1 LTKQLIDNIAEFL
14 APVFVFPILWA
25 MKPEKFTVAN
35 VLATLSVIIL
45 ITENLYKFLHS
56 ISVVKVSLSCFGRIQ
71 GFLDLHEDHG
81 SSIELGERRLAHMS
95 APRSKISQNQE
106 SRSGKFELQ
115 VFPKLSRSGQA
126 QVLIRN
132 GVIFLHAPNFVLQD
146 INLQINAS
154 SLTMVV
160 GPVASGKTVLLRALI
175 KDIDLASGEITR
187 PFSGIA
193 YCSQHPFLWKST
205 LRANILGESPWDQE
219 WYNSVLEAC
228 ALKEVVA
235 RMPAG
240 DDTNVGNHGSVLSG
254 GQQQRVALARAL
266 YSHKSLLVLDD
277 PLSGLDRRTQ
287 SFVLDHV
294 FGPQGLCR
302 RSGLTVVMATSNVS
316 HVSFADQIVTLGHND
331 ASVRV
336 TQPDEI
342 GELLNSRS
350 SREANTA
357 SDAPIPTTAPPYLP
371 ANEDEDGA
379 TNRGSG
385 DSQLYVRYI
394 RSMGYTCVISE

>member
-1 LTKQLIDNIAEFL
+1 
-14 APVFVFPILWA
+14 

-45 ITENLYKFLHS
+45 ITENLYRFLHA

-71 GFLDLHEDHG
+71 RFLDLHEDHG
-81 SSIELGERRLAHMS
+81 LSIELGERRLVHMS
-95 APRSKISQNQE
+95 APHTTISQDRE
-106 SRSGKFELQ
+106 ASSGKFELQ
-115 VFPKLSRSGQA
+115 VFPTPPKLGQA

-132 GVIFLHAPNFVLQD
+132 GLISLHAPIFVLQD
-146 INLQINAS
+146 INFQIKAS

-175 KDIDLASGEITR
+175 RDIDLTSGEITR
-187 PFSGIA
+187 PSSGIA

-205 LRANILGESPWDQE
+205 LRANILGESPWDQQ

-228 ALKEVVA
+228 ALQEVVA
-235 RMPAG
+235 RLPAG
-240 DDTNVGNHGSVLSG
+240 DSTNVGNQGSVLSG

-277 PLSGLDRRTQ
+277 PLSGLDRNTQ

-294 FGPQGLCR
+294 FGPQGFCR
-302 RSGLTVVMATSNVS
+302 RAGLTVVMATSNAS
-316 HVSFADQIVTLGHND
+316 HVTFADQIVTLGHSD

-342 GELLNSRS
+342 GELLNSTS
-350 SREANTA
+350 SCEANTVR
-357 SDAPIPTTAPPYLP
+357 DAPIPTTAPPYP
-371 ANEDEDGA
+371 AVDEDEDEA

-394 RSMGYTCVISE
+394 RSMGYTCVFSKC